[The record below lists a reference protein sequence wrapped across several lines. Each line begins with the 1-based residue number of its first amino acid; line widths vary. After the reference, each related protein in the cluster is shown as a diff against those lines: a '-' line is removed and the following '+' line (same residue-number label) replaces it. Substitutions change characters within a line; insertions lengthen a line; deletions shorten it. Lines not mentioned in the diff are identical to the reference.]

1 MNMSDENRKRL
12 KKATLAIT
20 AILCLLVLADR
31 VLFPLPEEILA
42 RAPAHLVYSREG
54 DLMGAYSSSDRF
66 WRIPVVYEQISPR
79 LIETVLFM
87 EDRWFYY
94 HPGINPISLVSAL
107 WDNLKAGEVVRGG
120 STITMQIARMMD
132 PKPRTLKN
140 KLIEI
145 ARAFQLETRYSKHEL
160 LEIYFNLAPYGG
172 NIEGIGAA
180 CHFYF
185 GKSPAELTYPEAAVL
200 TAIPAS
206 PNDFRPDL
214 EPQKCRAR
222 RNFILKLLAD
232 NKTISHSR
240 LGQFIA
246 EELPLTRQPRPQTAR
261 HLCQTVISECP
272 NRSKIT
278 TTLDT
283 DIQATCERLA
293 ENYHNLLVERDIHNL
308 SIVVLDNHT
317 GDLLAMVG
325 SPDFNDRSHHGQVNG
340 ALAKRSPGSALK
352 PFAYALG
359 FEEGLITPADL
370 LDDIPVSYA
379 GYAPEN
385 YDEKYHG
392 VVDVRTALIQSLNVP
407 AVNLVARMGLR
418 KYHDFLTTG
427 NLLEDE
433 RGYLSYGLPLVLG
446 ACEVSLYEL
455 SNLYS
460 TLARGGI
467 YRPVRMILNHAES
480 DDTALLSK
488 QSTYLVSEILREL
501 NRPNLNTSWEF
512 TRDRPAIAWKT
523 GTSYGRRDAW
533 AIGYNPKYTVGV
545 WAGNFSGEGS
555 PWLVGA
561 ETAAPLMFAIFDQ
574 ITLGEEPQWF
584 KRPEGIGVRQ
594 VCALSGMP
602 PGPHC
607 QKTKTALYIEKVSD
621 NMTCPLHGQI
631 LVDRESGHR
640 LSRDCTYG
648 HDYDSLVVELWPA
661 RLANWFTRHNLLKPL
676 PEFAP
681 ECLGTRQSD
690 RPVILSPEPETVFE
704 LVDHIPAE
712 YQQIPL
718 KASVSLDSREIHWF
732 IDEKLYASVKN
743 GEKIFYRPKTGRHS
757 LVCVD
762 DLGRSSRIE
771 FEVK

>member
-1 MNMSDENRKRL
+1 MSDKNRCRIKRSVL
-12 KKATLAIT
+12 LTVAVLS
-20 AILCLLVLADR
+20 LLVLADR
-31 VLFPLPEEILA
+31 VIFPLPEDLLKRE
-42 RAPAHLVYSREG
+42 PAHFIYSREG
-54 DLMGAYSSSDRF
+54 NLLGAYSSLDRF
-66 WRIPVVYEQISPR
+66 WRMPVEYEQVSPR

-94 HPGINPISLVSAL
+94 HPGVNPIALASAL
-107 WDNLKAGEVVRGG
+107 IDNLKAGRIVRGG

-132 PKPRTLKN
+132 PKPRTIKS

-145 ARAFQLETRYSKHEL
+145 FRAFQLEMRYSKQEL

-180 CHFYF
+180 CYFYF
-185 GKSPAELTYPEAAVL
+185 DKSPAELTYSEAAIL

-214 EPQKCRAR
+214 KPEKCRVR
-222 RNFILKLLAD
+222 RNFILNLMAE
-232 NKTISHSR
+232 TGRISYSQLIR
-240 LGQFIA
+240 YTA
-246 EELPLTRQPRPQTAR
+246 EELPLIRQPRPQTAP
-261 HLCQTVISECP
+261 HLCQTVISRFP
-272 NRSKIT
+272 SRSKIN

-283 DIQATCERLA
+283 EIQASCERLA
-293 ENYHNLLVERDIHNL
+293 ENYHNLLIDRDIHNL
-308 SIVVLDNHT
+308 SIVVLDNRT

-325 SPDFNDRSHHGQVNG
+325 SPDFYDKSHHGQVNC

-359 FEEGLITPADL
+359 FEEGLITPTDL
-370 LDDIPVSYA
+370 LDDIPISYA
-379 GYAPEN
+379 GYSPEN

-392 VVDVRTALIQSLNVP
+392 VVDVRTALTQSLNVP
-407 AVNLVARMGLR
+407 AVNLVARVGLS
-418 KYHDFLTTG
+418 KYHDFLKAG
-427 NLLEDE
+427 NVLDDE
-433 RGYLSYGLPLVLG
+433 REYFSYGLPLVLG
-446 ACEVSLYEL
+446 ACEVSLYKL
-455 SNLYS
+455 ANLYA

-467 YRPVRMILNHAES
+467 YRPARMIVNH
-480 DDTALLSK
+480 DDNGDTALLSRE
-488 QSTYLVSEILREL
+488 SAFLVSEILREL

-512 TRDRPAIAWKT
+512 TRDRPEIAWKT

-533 AIGYNPKYTVGV
+533 AIGYNPKHTVGV
-545 WAGNFSGEGS
+545 WAGNCSGEGS

-561 ETAAPLMFAIFDQ
+561 ETAAPLMFSVFDQ
-574 ITLGEEPQWF
+574 ITRGEEARWF
-584 KRPEGIGVRQ
+584 EQPEGIGVRQ
-594 VCALSGMP
+594 ICTLSGKP

-607 QKTKTALYIEKVSD
+607 KKTKSGQYIENVSD
-621 NMTCPLHGQI
+621 NTTCPLHDQI
-631 LVDRESGHR
+631 LVDRKTGYR
-640 LSRDCTYG
+640 LSRDCTHG
-648 HDYDSLVVELWPA
+648 HDYDSLIVELWPA
-661 RLANWFTRHNLLKPL
+661 RLSAWFSLNNLLKPL

-732 IDEKLYASVKN
+732 IDEKLYTSVKN
-743 GEKIFYRPKTGRHS
+743 GEKTFYRPETGRHS

-771 FEVK
+771 FEVR